1 MMKNSMLVA
10 AIVGA
15 LCAPTLTGCTFKAG
29 GGAQAGSPPPAPAPA
44 APAPA
49 PAPAPTPA
57 PTATTPAPAPTT
69 PPAIDSTGRVQI
81 PGAVVFDTG
90 LATLKAGAGSEAVL
104 EQVVKFMADNPKVTK
119 LRVEGHTDNVGQPA
133 DNQLL
138 SGNRALTVKQYLIS
152 KGVAAERLISVG
164 CGQDRPV
171 ASNATEEGKAQNR
184 RVQYQIAE
192 NRGKPFLGR
201 PIDGGCKVFE

>member
-15 LCAPTLTGCTFKAG
+15 LCAPALTGCTIKAG
-29 GGAQAGSPPPAPAPA
+29 GGTEASNPPPAPAPTVE
-44 APAPA
+44 
-49 PAPAPTPA
+49 PAPAPTTPAPA
-57 PTATTPAPAPTT
+57 PTTPAAPTT

-90 LATLKAGAGSEAVL
+90 LATLKEGAGSEVVL
-104 EQVVKFMADNPKVTK
+104 DQVVQFMADNPKVTK

-133 DNQLL
+133 DNQTL
-138 SGNRALTVKQYLIS
+138 SGGRALTVKKYLIA

>member
-1 MMKNSMLVA
+1 
-10 AIVGA
+10 
-15 LCAPTLTGCTFKAG
+15 
-29 GGAQAGSPPPAPAPA
+29 
-44 APAPA
+44 
-49 PAPAPTPA
+49 
-57 PTATTPAPAPTT
+57 APTT

-81 PGAVVFDTG
+81 PGAVVFETG
-90 LATLKAGAGSEAVL
+90 LATLKDGAGSEVVL
-104 EQVVKFMADNPKVTK
+104 DQVVQFMADNPKVTK

-138 SGNRALTVKQYLIS
+138 SGGRALTVKQYLIA